1 MHKLRINKYKTD
13 QDFKKMPN
21 KKKKIRDYG
30 LDEQGLMG
38 IYAVSLVDMP
48 AIEVDFVALSKKQNV
63 KLAEVKEE
71 RRMLYGPIL
80 IPDQLIYRVDPET
93 GEEYYARYSAEV
105 CEAAAH
111 LILKK
116 NQHHNVTLMH
126 EVPVAG
132 QYIAELW
139 VKEGESDKSVELGFD
154 LPNKTVFIGMKIE
167 DDQIWQEV
175 KSGVFK
181 GFSIEAF
188 FMQVGENISQMK
200 QTSIEDD
207 LNALDK
213 ILTQINKSI

>member
-1 MHKLRINKYKTD
+1 ME
-13 QDFKKMPN
+13 KKR
-21 KKKKIRDYG
+21 KIRKYG
-30 LDEQGLMG
+30 LDDKGMMG
-38 IYAVSLVDMP
+38 IYAVSLVDLP
-48 AIEVDFVALSKKQNV
+48 AIEVDFVALSKAKHV

-93 GEEYYARYSAEV
+93 QEEYYAQYSAEV
-105 CEAAAH
+105 CEQAAH

-126 EVPVAG
+126 EVPVVG

-139 VKEGESDKSVELGFD
+139 VKEGDSDKSVELGFN

-167 DDQIWQEV
+167 DDDIWNEV
-175 KSGVFK
+175 KNGTFK

-188 FMQVGENISQMK
+188 FMQVGENIAQSK
-200 QTSIEDD
+200 QTTIEDD
-207 LNALDK
+207 LAELELL
-213 ILTQINKSI
+213 LTQIK